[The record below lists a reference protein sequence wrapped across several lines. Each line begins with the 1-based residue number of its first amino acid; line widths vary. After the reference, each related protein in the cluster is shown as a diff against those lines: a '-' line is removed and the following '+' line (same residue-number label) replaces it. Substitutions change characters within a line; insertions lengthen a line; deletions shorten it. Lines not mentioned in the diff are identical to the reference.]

1 MPKPKRY
8 EVKVNLGKNMDG
20 TIIRKSVYSTKSKA
34 DARKKA
40 EQFRLEYEMELC
52 VGGSGCITKLKF
64 SDWALY
70 ALETYKKPYVKG
82 NTYQSRDPAESHSNS
97 KRRCLIKAP
106 SFLFP
111 MLSI

>member
-20 TIIRKSVYSTKSKA
+20 TVVRKSVYSTKSKA

-52 VGGSGCITKLKF
+52 IGGSGCITKKRF

-70 ALETYKKPYVKG
+70 ALETYKKPYVGPTEKRL
-82 NTYQSRDPAESHSNS
+82 RDPE
-97 KRRCLIKAP
+97 
-106 SFLFP
+106 F
-111 MLSI
+111 

>member
-20 TIIRKSVYSTKSKA
+20 TVVRKSVYSTKSKA

-52 VGGSGCITKLKF
+52 IGGNGCITKKRF

-82 NTYQSRDPAESHSNS
+82 NTYAGTY
-97 KRRCLIKAP
+97 LA
-106 SFLFP
+106 L
-111 MLSI
+111 